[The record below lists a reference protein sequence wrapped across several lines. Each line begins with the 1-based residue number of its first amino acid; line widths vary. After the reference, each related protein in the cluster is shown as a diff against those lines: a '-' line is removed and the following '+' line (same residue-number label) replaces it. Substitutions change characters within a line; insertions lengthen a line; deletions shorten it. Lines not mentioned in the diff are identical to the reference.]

1 MAFSVIEW
9 FVLVFAVLV
18 LIKLILITFNPKGWF
33 KFAKKIYGAPTVTF
47 VVILILAAVLF
58 YYLWLELGI
67 LMLMAGVVLGSL
79 LTALTFMLWSKE
91 TMALATKIYKESVF
105 KKGWFV
111 ILLWL
116 VLMVWVLV
124 ELF

>member
-9 FVLVFAVLV
+9 FVFVFAILVLV
-18 LIKLILITFNPKGWF
+18 KLIFITFNPKAWF

-47 VVILILAAVLF
+47 IVILILAAVLF

-67 LMLMAGVVLGSL
+67 LMLMAGVILGSL
-79 LTALTFMLWSKE
+79 LTALSLMLWSKE
-91 TMALATKIYKESVF
+91 TMALATKIYQGSVF
-105 KKGWFV
+105 KKGWFL

-116 VLMVWVLV
+116 ALMVWVLV
-124 ELF
+124 VLF

>member
-1 MAFSVIEW
+1 MAFGVIEW
-9 FVLVFAVLV
+9 FVVIFAILV
-18 LIKLILITFNPKGWF
+18 LIKLLFITFNPKAWF
-33 KFAKKIYGAPTVTF
+33 NFAKKIYSASTITF
-47 VVILILAAVLF
+47 IVILILTAVLF
-58 YYLWLELGI
+58 YYLWVELGI
-67 LMLMAGVVLGSL
+67 VMLMAGVVLGSL
-79 LTALTFMLWSKE
+79 LTALSFMLWHKE

>member
-9 FVLVFAVLV
+9 FVLVFAILV
-18 LIKLILITFNPKGWF
+18 LIKLIFITFNPKAWF
-33 KFAKKIYGAPTVTF
+33 KFAKKIYGTPTITF
-47 VVILILAAVLF
+47 TVILILAAVLF
-58 YYLWLELGI
+58 YYLWVELGI

>member
-9 FVLVFAVLV
+9 FILVFAIFV
-18 LIKLILITFNPKGWF
+18 LIKLIFITFNPKVWF
-33 KFAKKIYGAPTVTF
+33 NFAKKIYGAPTITF
-47 VVILILAAVLF
+47 IVILILAAVLF

-79 LTALTFMLWSKE
+79 LTALSFMLWSKE
-91 TMALATKIYKESVF
+91 MMAMATKIYKESVF

-116 VLMVWVLV
+116 VLMVWVLIA
-124 ELF
+124 LF